1 MRISDWS
8 SDVCSSDLRGVDLAG
23 DERFL
28 DLLGEE
34 ALAADLRQRAL
45 LDAVTG
51 RLDDDD
57 GNRLLGR
64 PFGVRGGKAEAHLP
78 GLGQRQRGAPRARA
92 QTRFS
97 SHGPNFSS
105 WRAGGTPISEDRR
118 VGQGVII

>member
-1 MRISDWS
+1 MPPRPPGSTRPDTRFPYTTLFRSD
-8 SDVCSSDLRGVDLAG
+8 RAG

-34 ALAADLRQRAL
+34 ALAADLRQRAI

-64 PFGVRGGKAEAHLP
+64 QFGVRGGKAAAHLL
-78 GLGQRQRGAPRARA
+78 GLGQRQRRAPELGRA
-92 QTRFS
+92 
-97 SHGPNFSS
+97 H
-105 WRAGGTPISEDRR
+105 
-118 VGQGVII
+118 V